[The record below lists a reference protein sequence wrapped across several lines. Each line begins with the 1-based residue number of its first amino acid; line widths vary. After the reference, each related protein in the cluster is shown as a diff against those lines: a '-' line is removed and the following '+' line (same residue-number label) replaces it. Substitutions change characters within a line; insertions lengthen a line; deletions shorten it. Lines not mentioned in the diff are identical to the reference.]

1 MLNKIV
7 IKKAATNNLKSV
19 DVEIPHRAIT
29 VITGI
34 SGSGKSSL
42 AFDTLYAE
50 GQRRFVES
58 MSAYT
63 RQFLERMPRPDVE
76 SINGILPG
84 VAIQQRSHS
93 KNPRSTV
100 GTLTEIYDYIRLVF
114 GRIGITLC
122 KKCNQKV
129 QRDNP
134 QTIFQWLKDNWNQG
148 DRIYITFPVQNSNY
162 NIQANLIE
170 YQKKGFVRVFLKNT
184 FQIQDIEKL
193 SLRSNNLNTSDL
205 FIVADRSILK
215 FDEDTKTRFID
226 SLETSFSFGNG
237 KILLVNQS
245 TKELKR
251 FSDKF
256 ECSDCE
262 IIYKE
267 PEPRLFSFNNP
278 YGACPVC
285 QGFGRTVDISEDL
298 VIPDRSKS
306 LRQGA
311 LHPFRTNSFTNIM
324 NEILE
329 AAIKSNISIDKPLS
343 EFTPEEWDFIWNGNE
358 HFWGL
363 NSYFKYLEEKSYKV
377 QNRVMLARYRGFT
390 TCKACGGSRI
400 RTSARQ
406 VFVGGKN
413 IPELIKM
420 PLNELYEFFNNL
432 KLTEYEEKVVGQVI
446 EYLKARLRLLIDIGL
461 HYLTLDRL
469 SHTLSG
475 GESQRIQLSN
485 ALGASLTGTLFVL
498 DEPSIGLH
506 PRDTQRLLSILFKL
520 RDVGNTIVIVE
531 HDPDIIQS
539 ADYLIDLGPGAGEN
553 GGKIVFAGK
562 VESIIHAKESITG
575 QYLSGKKYINLEK
588 KTHPVKGY
596 IKVFKARQHNLQ
608 IDYLKI
614 PIGQMVAITGVS
626 GSGKSTLVHDVIA
639 KALHNLTIKNEAS
652 TSAYEKVIVDGHF
665 EHIEIVDQNP
675 IGKSSRSTLATFS
688 KVFDLI
694 REVFA
699 QTPLAKQLGLKA
711 GYFSFNVAGGR
722 CEVCQGE
729 GYITIDMQFLPDVKL
744 ICEEC
749 KGTRYKKEVQNILY
763 KGKSIIDVLNMT
775 VEEAI
780 QFFVDEPKIVSKL
793 QIYHDIG
800 LNYIRLGQPSTTL
813 SGGESQRIKLASYL
827 DQPDSKDVIF
837 IFDEPT
843 TGLHLDDI
851 SKLLNCFNQ
860 LVEAGNSIIVIE
872 HNPYVIAFSDWVI
885 DLGPEGGNEGG
896 RVVAEATPEQLAKIE
911 NSHTGKALKEFYKS
925 LEKLNL
931 KQKTLVSTT

>member
-1 MLNKIV
+1 MLNKIT
-7 IKKAATNNLKSV
+7 IKKAATNNLKSI

-29 VITGI
+29 VISGI

-76 SINGILPG
+76 SVSGILPA
-84 VAIQQRSHS
+84 VAIQQRPQG

-100 GTLTEIYDYIRLVF
+100 GTLTEIYDYLRLVF
-114 GRIGITLC
+114 GRIGVTLC

-134 QTIFQWLKDNWNQG
+134 QTIFQWLKENWKQG
-148 DRIYITFPVQNSNY
+148 DRIYITFPIQNSNLNLQA
-162 NIQANLIE
+162 NIQE
-170 YQKKGFVRVFLKNT
+170 YQKKGFARVFLRNT
-184 FQIQDIEKL
+184 FEVENLDQI
-193 SLRSNNLNTSDL
+193 SFTNNLNISDL
-205 FIVADRSILK
+205 FIVADRSTLK
-215 FDEDTKTRFID
+215 FDEDTKARFID
-226 SLETSFSFGNG
+226 SLETAFSFGNG
-237 KILLVNQS
+237 KILLANQS
-245 TKELKR
+245 NGTIKR

-306 LRQGA
+306 LHQGA
-311 LHPFRTNSFTNIM
+311 LHPFRTNSFTNIL

-343 EFTPEEWDFIWNGNE
+343 EFTPEEWDFLWNGNE

-363 NSYFKYLEEKSYKV
+363 NAYFKYLEEKSYKV

-420 PLNELYEFFNNL
+420 PLNELLEFFNNL

-446 EYLKARLRLLIDIGL
+446 DYIKIRLRLLIDIGL
-461 HYLTLDRL
+461 HYLTLERL

-475 GESQRIQLSN
+475 GEAQRIQLSN
-485 ALGASLTGTLFVL
+485 ALGASLVGTLFVL

-506 PRDTQRLLSILFKL
+506 PRDTQRLLNILFKL
-520 RDVGNTIVIVE
+520 RDAGNTIVIVE
-531 HDPDIIQS
+531 HDPEIIRN
-539 ADYLIDLGPGAGEN
+539 ADYLIDLGPGAGEY
-553 GGKIVFAGK
+553 GGRIVFKGK
-562 VESIIHAKESITG
+562 VQDIKDAKESITG
-575 QYLSGKKYINLEK
+575 KYLLGKKYINLQK
-588 KTHPVKGY
+588 KKHPVRGY
-596 IKVFKARQHNLQ
+596 IKIFKARQHNLK

-639 KALHNLTIKNEAS
+639 KALHNLTIKNEVS
-652 TSAYEKVIVDGHF
+652 TTAYEKVIVDGNF
-665 EHIEIVDQNP
+665 ERAEIVDQNP

-688 KVFDLI
+688 KAFDLI

-699 QTPLAKQLGLKA
+699 QTPLAKQLGLKP

-722 CEVCQGE
+722 CEACQGE

-749 KGTRYKKEVQNILY
+749 KGTRFKKEVQNILY
-763 KGKSIIDVLNMT
+763 KDKSIIDVLNMT
-775 VEEAI
+775 VDEALE
-780 QFFVDEPKIVSKL
+780 FFADEPKIVSKL

-851 SKLLNCFNQ
+851 SKLLNCFNR
-860 LVEAGNSIIVIE
+860 LVESGNSIIVIE
-872 HNPYVIAFSDWVI
+872 HNLYVIAFSDWVI

-896 RVVAEATPEQLAKIE
+896 RVVAEATPENLAKIE
-911 NSHTGKALKEFYKS
+911 NSYTGKALKQFYKELS
-925 LEKLNL
+925 KLNIN
-931 KQKTLVSTT
+931 QKASVSTI

>member
-1 MLNKIV
+1 MLKKIIV
-7 IKKAATNNLKSV
+7 KKASTNNLKSI

-29 VITGI
+29 VISGI

-76 SINGILPG
+76 SITGILPA
-84 VAIQQRSHS
+84 VAIQQRTQS

-100 GTLTEIYDYIRLVF
+100 GTLTEIYDYIRLVY
-114 GRIGITLC
+114 GRIGTTYC
-122 KKCNQKV
+122 RKCNQKV

-134 QTIFQWLKDNWNQG
+134 QTTFQWIKDHWTPG
-148 DRIYITFPVQNSNY
+148 DRVYITFSLPNLNSN
-162 NIQANLIE
+162 ITSILQE
-170 YQKKGFVRVFLKNT
+170 YLKKGFTRVFIKKS
-184 FQIQDIEKL
+184 FQIAEIEDFSPTNDLTISDIY
-193 SLRSNNLNTSDL
+193 
-205 FIVADRSILK
+205 IVADRAVLN
-215 FDEDTKTRFID
+215 FDEDNKTRFID
-226 SLETSFSFGNG
+226 SFETAFTYGNG
-237 KILLVNQS
+237 KISVFNQ
-245 TKELKR
+245 TLQILKR
-251 FSDKF
+251 FSTAF

-285 QGFGRTVDISEDL
+285 QGFGRTVDISENL

-329 AAIKSNISIDKPLS
+329 AAIKSNISIDKPIA
-343 EFTPEEWDFIWNGNE
+343 EFTTEEWNFLWNGNE

-390 TCKACGGSRI
+390 TCKACNGSRI

-413 IPELIKM
+413 IPEIIKL
-420 PLNELYEFFNNL
+420 PLNELLEFIQNL
-432 KLTEYEEKVVGQVI
+432 KLTDFEKKVVGQVI
-446 EYLKARLRLLIDIGL
+446 DHIKARLRMLIDIGL
-461 HYLTLDRL
+461 YYLTLDRL

-475 GESQRIQLSN
+475 GELQRIQLSN
-485 ALGASLTGTLFVL
+485 ALGSSLVGTLFVL

-506 PRDTQRLLSILFKL
+506 PRDTQRLIDILYKL
-520 RDVGNTIVIVE
+520 RDAGNTIVIVE
-531 HDPDIIQS
+531 HDPEIIQK
-539 ADYLIDLGPGAGEN
+539 ADFIIDLGPGAGDY

-562 VESIIHAKESITG
+562 YKDLKSANKSITA
-575 QYLSGKKYINLEK
+575 QYLTGKRSLNLTK
-588 KTHPVKGY
+588 KDHQVKGY
-596 IKVFKARQHNLQ
+596 IKVYKARQHNLK

-614 PIGQMVAITGVS
+614 PMGLMVAITGVS
-626 GSGKSTLVHDVIA
+626 GSGKSTLVHEVIA
-639 KALHNLTIKNEAS
+639 KALYNLTIHNEAS
-652 TSAYEKVIVDGHF
+652 TTAYEKVIVDGNF
-665 EHIEIVDQNP
+665 DRVEVVDQNP
-675 IGKSSRSTLATFS
+675 IGKSSRSTLATYS
-688 KVFDLI
+688 KVYDLI
-694 REVFA
+694 RELFA
-699 QTPLAKQLGLKA
+699 QTPLAKQIGLKP

-722 CEVCQGE
+722 CEACQGE
-729 GYITIDMQFLPDVKL
+729 GYVTIDMQFLPDVQL
-744 ICEEC
+744 VCEEC
-749 KGTRYKKEVQNILY
+749 KGTRFKKEVQNILY
-763 KGKSIIDVLNMT
+763 KEKSIVDVLNMT
-775 VEEAI
+775 VDQAI
-780 QFFVDEPKIVSKL
+780 EFFSDDSKIVSKL
-793 QIYHDIG
+793 RIYHDLG
-800 LNYIRLGQPSTTL
+800 LGYLKLGQSSTTL

-827 DQPDSKDVIF
+827 DQPDTNEIVF

-851 SKLLNCFNQ
+851 SKLLNCFNR
-860 LVEAGNSIIVIE
+860 LVDAGNTIIVIE
-872 HNPYVIAFSDWVI
+872 HNPYVIAFADWVI

-896 RVVAEATPEQLAKIE
+896 RVVAETTPEDLVKIK
-911 NSHTGKALKEFYKS
+911 NSYTGKALQKFYKE
-925 LEKLNL
+925 LLNQNL
-931 KQKTLVSTT
+931 KVKQTIVTT

>member
-7 IKKAATNNLKSV
+7 IKKAATNNLKSI

-29 VITGI
+29 VISGI

-76 SINGILPG
+76 SISGILSA
-84 VAIQQRSHS
+84 VAIQQRSRI
-93 KNPRSTV
+93 KNSRSTV
-100 GTLTEIYDYIRLVF
+100 GTLTEIYDYLRLVY
-114 GRIGITLC
+114 GRIGVTLC
-122 KKCNQKV
+122 KKCNQRV

-134 QTIFQWLKDNWNQG
+134 QTIFQWLKKNWKQG
-148 DRIYITFPVQNSNY
+148 DRIYITFPIQNSNV
-162 NIQANLIE
+162 NFQAIIQE
-170 YQKKGFVRVFLKNT
+170 YQKKGFARVFLKNT
-184 FQIQDIEKL
+184 FQVEDIDQI
-193 SLRSNNLNTSDL
+193 SFTNNLNIFDL
-205 FIVADRSILK
+205 FIIADRNILK
-215 FDEDTKTRFID
+215 FDEETKARFID
-226 SLETSFSFGNG
+226 SLETALSFGNG
-237 KILLVNQS
+237 KILLANQS
-245 TKELKR
+245 NGTIKR
-251 FSDKF
+251 FSDQF

-311 LHPFRTNSFTNIM
+311 LHPFRTNSFTNII
-324 NEILE
+324 NEIFE

-343 EFTPEEWDFIWNGNE
+343 EFRPEEWDFLWNGNE

-363 NSYFKYLEEKSYKV
+363 NAYFKYLEEKSYKV

-390 TCKACGGSRI
+390 SCKACGGSRI

-406 VFVGGKN
+406 VFVAGKN

-420 PLNELYEFFNNL
+420 PLNELFEFFDNL
-432 KLTEYEEKVVGQVI
+432 NLTEYEKKVVGQVI
-446 EYLKARLRLLIDIGL
+446 DYLKARLRLLIDIGL
-461 HYLTLDRL
+461 HYLTLERL

-485 ALGASLTGTLFVL
+485 ALGASLVGTLFVL

-506 PRDTQRLLSILFKL
+506 PRDTQRLLNILFKL

-531 HDPDIIQS
+531 HDPDIIRS
-539 ADYLIDLGPGAGEN
+539 ADYLIDLGPGAGEY
-553 GGKIVFAGK
+553 GGRVVFEGK
-562 VESIIHAKESITG
+562 VKDIKQAKESITG
-575 QYLSGKKYINLEK
+575 QYLLGKKYINLEK
-588 KTHPVKGY
+588 KKHPVKGY
-596 IKVFKARQHNLQ
+596 IKVFKARQHNLK

-626 GSGKSTLVHDVIA
+626 GSGKSSLVHDVIA

-652 TSAYEKVIVDGHF
+652 TTAYEKVIIDGNF
-665 EHIEIVDQNP
+665 DRVEIVDQNP

-699 QTPLAKQLGLKA
+699 QTSLAKQLGLKP

-722 CEVCQGE
+722 CEACQGE

-763 KGKSIIDVLNMT
+763 KDKSIIHVLDMT
-775 VEEAI
+775 VDEAI
-780 QFFVDEPKIVSKL
+780 DFFADEPKIVSKL

-851 SKLLNCFNQ
+851 SKLLNCFNR
-860 LVEAGNSIIVIE
+860 LVESGNSIIVIE

-896 RVVAEATPEQLAKIE
+896 KVVAEATPENLVKIK
-911 NSHTGKALKEFYKS
+911 NSHTGKALKQFYKE
-925 LEKLNL
+925 LNKLNIN
-931 KQKTLVSTT
+931 KKTSVLTT